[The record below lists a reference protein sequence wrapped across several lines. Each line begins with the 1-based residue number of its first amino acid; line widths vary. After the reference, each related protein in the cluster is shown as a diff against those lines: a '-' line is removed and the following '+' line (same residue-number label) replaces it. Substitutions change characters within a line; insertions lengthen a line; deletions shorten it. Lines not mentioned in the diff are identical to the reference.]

1 MVEQLYVTNDERSYL
16 RELARKQA
24 EYAALPVM
32 EQRKALW
39 YAHNALRGDRPPVV
53 MELNTFEGDML
64 PEARCTSP
72 NARWMERAFQR
83 PIINHEMINDD
94 KVVPDYFSIPWQIF
108 IKPYGMDV
116 LVDHADDGH
125 GGAVGFRW
133 NHPIKTLKE
142 DFAKLKDDKFWVDR
156 ELTQGL
162 VDLAED
168 VFGDI
173 LPVKVENHSLH
184 WHAALSGKIVT
195 LMGMEQ
201 MLYALMDEP
210 EGMRA
215 LYDYLLDNLLRFITW
230 QEEEGLLTAN
240 NGNHY
245 TGAGS
250 YGFSNELADPRAESG
265 ENVKTRNLWLN
276 LNSQETIGISP
287 RMYKDFVYPFYN
299 ELSSRYGL
307 VYYGCCEPV
316 HQIWESSVSRYPN
329 LRKVSISPWCDE
341 NYMGEALRDSK
352 VIYSRKPSPNFVGVG
367 SVFDEDGFDKHIR
380 KTLTAAKGCN
390 LEFIFRDVYTVTG
403 DRSKPKR
410 AVQIARQAIEDL
422 W

>member
-240 NGNHY
+240 NG
-245 TGAGS
+245 
-250 YGFSNELADPRAESG
+250 DR
-265 ENVKTRNLWLN
+265 K
-276 LNSQETIGISP
+276 
-287 RMYKDFVYPFYN
+287 
-299 ELSSRYGL
+299 
-307 VYYGCCEPV
+307 
-316 HQIWESSVSRYPN
+316 SV
-329 LRKVSISPWCDE
+329 V
-341 NYMGEALRDSK
+341 
-352 VIYSRKPSPNFVGVG
+352 
-367 SVFDEDGFDKHIR
+367 
-380 KTLTAAKGCN
+380 
-390 LEFIFRDVYTVTG
+390 
-403 DRSKPKR
+403 
-410 AVQIARQAIEDL
+410 
-422 W
+422 